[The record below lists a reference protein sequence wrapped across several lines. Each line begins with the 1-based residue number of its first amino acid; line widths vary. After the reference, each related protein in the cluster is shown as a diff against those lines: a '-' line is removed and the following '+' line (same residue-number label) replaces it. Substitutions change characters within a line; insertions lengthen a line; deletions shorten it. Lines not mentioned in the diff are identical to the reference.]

1 MSSVSNLNSGLPE
14 YGGYSARFGSQEN
27 YVNSYE
33 SLDAELTIETREGD
47 VVTLSASM
55 FSEME
60 AYEYN
65 EYGAISSGNAGMQAA
80 YHEREISLTSGEAF
94 TFTVEGDLSEEE
106 LKDIEAI
113 VKGIDEII
121 GEMAEGDMNDAI
133 AKAMTMGTYDSVAMY
148 EADISV
154 AQSYEMFSE
163 TQTASYDRLGRMEG
177 AELPEAEPEEKGV
190 KLPNFMDQVAELLEE
205 QEAERLARAQQ
216 PLSQLF
222 DHHLAALEDMAE
234 EDEELEAPEEME
246 TAYATLETFAN
257 DVNQMITDYI
267 RDLFQDTLDQ
277 IV

>member
-94 TFTVEGDLSEEE
+94 SFTVEGDLSEEE
-106 LKDIEAI
+106 LQDIEAI

-163 TQTASYDRLGRMEG
+163 TQTASYDRLGEP
-177 AELPEAEPEEKGV
+177 AELPEAEPEEEV
-190 KLPNFMDQVAELLEE
+190 VELPNFMDQVAELLEE

-257 DVNQMITDYI
+257 DVNQMITDMI